1 MLVIRD
7 TFLRSTENPRKELMY
22 GNEEKENKITC
33 EICQAAAKEKSGF
46 GRKVS
51 EATESSPEK
60 DNMRRLRN
68 FFIILAVLVLALFIG
83 GNVML
88 KKATGQTLFGCM
100 KEAKELVDESTPETF
115 RLAQTSYIY
124 SDDGTQLAALSED
137 VDATYL
143 EYDQIPADVVNA
155 FVAVEDR
162 TFWKNSGVDFKG
174 IVRVCLNYVK
184 SRGQVAEGASTITQ
198 QLARGTFL
206 SNEKTLSRKIK
217 EIFIAWELKQK
228 NTVKSRLWSFT
239 ATAVVLQMVFTA
251 WKMRLRNI
259 LDGLSM
265 ICPCPRQHICVRF
278 QTDRNT
284 IIH

>member
-33 EICQAAAKEKSGF
+33 EICQAAAKEESGF

-60 DNMRRLRN
+60 RQHAPVEK
-68 FFIILAVLVLALFIG
+68 FFHYSGSFGPGTVYRWKCDAEE
-83 GNVML
+83 GNRTDTVWL
-88 KKATGQTLFGCM
+88 HERGKG
-100 KEAKELVDESTPETF
+100 LVDESTPETF

-217 EIFIAWELKQK
+217 EILLHG
-228 NTVKSRLWSFT
+228 N
-239 ATAVVLQMVFTA
+239 
-251 WKMRLRNI
+251 
-259 LDGLSM
+259 
-265 ICPCPRQHICVRF
+265 
-278 QTDRNT
+278 
-284 IIH
+284 